1 MLILATLQHRR
12 DAMTCLVSIFPFVS
26 VQVPLEHH
34 SVSAEFQGEKDGFSA
49 STEPFCQRS
58 DRHCATLNRDEE
70 RSEMSDC
77 FATSIINSGEK
88 LCHLLIRISKWVFTC
103 RSRLMRYMICSFLPF
118 FCYSCAFV
126 MMKIEG
132 KKEREGQTLP
142 WWCAMNGFVYST
154 VAQSNIQ
161 FNIQVQRL

>member
-12 DAMTCLVSIFPFVS
+12 DAMTCVEARWLVSIFPFVS

-88 LCHLLIRISKWVFTC
+88 LCYLLIRISKWVFTC

-118 FCYSCAFV
+118 FCYSCALCDDEDRR
-126 MMKIEG
+126 K
-132 KKEREGQTLP
+132 KKERRANSSMVMCNEWICIQ
-142 WWCAMNGFVYST
+142 YSGT
-154 VAQSNIQ
+154 K
-161 FNIQVQRL
+161 

>member
-12 DAMTCLVSIFPFVS
+12 DAMTCVEGRWLVSIFPFVS

-34 SVSAEFQGEKDGFSA
+34 SVSAEFQVEKDVFCA

-58 DRHCATLNRDEE
+58 DRHCATLKRDEE

-88 LCHLLIRISKWVFTC
+88 LCYLLIRISKWVFTC

-126 MMKIEG
+126 MMKMEG
-132 KKEREGQTLP
+132 KKRERRANSSMVMCNEWICIQ
-142 WWCAMNGFVYST
+142 YSGT
-154 VAQSNIQ
+154 K
-161 FNIQVQRL
+161 

>member
-1 MLILATLQHRR
+1 MLILATLQHRS

-58 DRHCATLNRDEE
+58 DRHCATLKRDEE

-88 LCHLLIRISKWVFTC
+88 LCYLLIRISKWVFTC

-118 FCYSCAFV
+118 FCYSCALCDDEDRR
-126 MMKIEG
+126 K
-132 KKEREGQTLP
+132 KKERRANSSMVMCNEWICIQ
-142 WWCAMNGFVYST
+142 YSGT
-154 VAQSNIQ
+154 K
-161 FNIQVQRL
+161 

>member
-88 LCHLLIRISKWVFTC
+88 WCYLLIRISKWVFTC
-103 RSRLMRYMICSFLPF
+103 RSRLMRWSV
-118 FCYSCAFV
+118 AFYHFSV
-126 MMKIEG
+126 ILVRLWWWRWKG

-154 VAQSNIQ
+154 VAQGNIQ
-161 FNIQVQRL
+161 FNIQVQRV